1 MNAVNLI
8 PADSRR
14 RRMAPSTSWP
24 TLALIGA
31 LLVVLAG
38 VVVYVT
44 AANKVKSRQ
53 AELAQV
59 TASADSWKRAAS
71 TYQSF
76 TQTAQQRNQELA
88 DIRQLV
94 VGRYPWEQLLSQ
106 VAGLLPRT
114 AGLTSLQATT
124 STPGSP
130 AGSAA
135 SSSTSSGTGSATSGT
150 GSAAP
155 SAGTGSAT
163 SGTGSAAP
171 SAGAAAS
178 PLPAVQL
185 SGCAASQSTVAQTM
199 VQLRRIEGVTAVT
212 LASASEAAGSSA
224 AGATGSTGSGGC
236 PFPVQFQM
244 SLTFAAP
251 AATAT
256 TSPGAGTGTSAT
268 GTPSTPATTGSGS
281 TPTASAPSNST
292 GA

>member
-14 RRMAPSTSWP
+14 RRLAPSTSWP
-24 TLALIGA
+24 TLALIAA

-38 VVVYVT
+38 AVVYVT
-44 AANKVKSRQ
+44 ATNKVKSRQ

-59 TASADSWKRAAS
+59 TASANSWKRAAS

-106 VAGLLPRT
+106 IAGLLPRT
-114 AGLTSLQATT
+114 AGLTSLQAAT

-130 AGSAA
+130 AGSTA
-135 SSSTSSGTGSATSGT
+135 SASTSSGTGSATSGT

-155 SAGTGSAT
+155 SAGN
-163 SGTGSAAP
+163 
-171 SAGAAAS
+171 AAS

-185 SGCAASQSTVAQTM
+185 SGCAASQSSVAQTM

-212 LASASEAAGSSA
+212 LASASEASGSA
-224 AGATGSTGSGGC
+224 TAGASASTGSGGGC

-251 AATAT
+251 AATPTAPAG
-256 TSPGAGTGTSAT
+256 SGTGASAT
-268 GTPSTPATTGSGS
+268 GTPSTPATGSGSS
-281 TPTASAPSNST
+281 TPTASAPSTST

>member
-14 RRMAPSTSWP
+14 RRLAPSTSWP

-31 LLVVLAG
+31 LLVVFAG
-38 VVVYVT
+38 AVVYVT
-44 AANKVKSRQ
+44 ATNKVKSRQ
-53 AELAQV
+53 AELAQA
-59 TASADSWKRAAS
+59 TASADSWKRLAS

-76 TQTAQQRNQELA
+76 TQTAQQRDQELA

-106 VAGLLPRT
+106 IAGRLPST

-130 AGSAA
+130 AASAP
-135 SSSTSSGTGSATSGT
+135 SSSTSSGTGSATSG
-150 GSAAP
+150 GS
-155 SAGTGSAT
+155 T
-163 SGTGSAAP
+163 AP
-171 SAGAAAS
+171 SAGAAAG

-185 SGCAASQSTVAQTM
+185 SGCAASQNSVAQTM
-199 VQLRRIEGVTAVT
+199 VQLRRIDGVTAVT
-212 LASASEAAGSSA
+212 LASASEAGGSST
-224 AGATGSTGSGGC
+224 AGASASTGSVGGC

-251 AATAT
+251 AASATAPAG
-256 TSPGAGTGTSAT
+256 SGSGASAT
-268 GTPSTPATTGSGS
+268 GTPSTPATTGSGGS